1 MVQVEQSTLS
11 QSVTTVV
18 DVALET
24 VRERTVLSAHDV
36 TDLLLDLRT
45 SLQEQVQM
53 EEAAAAAV
61 RARRPRTAWSTATG
75 LSTRLGTARRP
86 RRHLPQLFRSRPY

>member
-45 SLQEQVQM
+45 SLQVQVQM
-53 EEAAAAAV
+53 EEAAAAV
-61 RARRPRTAWSTATG
+61 RAQRPRTAWSTATG

-86 RRHLPQLFRSRPY
+86 RRHLPQLFRSRP